1 MPSPKATGRPVF
13 FRNAE
18 EFRAWLEKHG
28 ARAGELLVGFHK
40 VGTGK
45 PSLTW
50 PQSVDE
56 ALCFGWIDGVRKR
69 IDDGAYQIRFTPR
82 KAKSTWSAVNVGRVA
97 ALVAEGRMRPSGL
110 EAFARRLEAN
120 SGIYSYEQAAPLA
133 LTADEVKAFRH
144 DKAAWEYFETVA
156 PGYRKAVIHWIAS
169 AKKEET
175 RARRLAKLIESCAA
189 GVRLLS

>member
-1 MPSPKATGRPVF
+1 MPGPKETGGPAF

-18 EFRAWLEKHG
+18 EFRAWLGKHG
-28 ARAGELLVGFHK
+28 ATASELLVGFHK
-40 VGTGK
+40 VATGK

-82 KAKSTWSAVNVGRVA
+82 KAKSTWSAVNVRRVE
-97 ALVAEGRMRPSGL
+97 ALVAEGRMQPAGL
-110 EAFARRLEAN
+110 DAFDRRLEAN
-120 SGIYSYEQAAPLA
+120 SGIYSYEQSTPLA
-133 LTADEVKAFRH
+133 LAPNEVKAFRRN
-144 DKAAWEYFETVA
+144 KAAWAYFEAVA
-156 PGYRKAVIHWIAS
+156 PSYRKAVTHWIAS

-189 GVRLLS
+189 GVRLPG

>member
-1 MPSPKATGRPVF
+1 MASPRAPRGPVF
-13 FRNAE
+13 FGNPE

-28 ARAGELLVGFHK
+28 AKEGELLVGFHK

-82 KAKSTWSAVNVGRVA
+82 KAKSTWSAVNVRRVE
-97 ALVAEGRMRPSGL
+97 ALVAEGRMRPAGL

-133 LTADEVKAFRH
+133 LTPDEVKAFRRN
-144 DKAAWEYFETVA
+144 KAAWAYFEAVA
-156 PGYRKAVIHWIAS
+156 PSYRKAVTHWIAS

-189 GVRLLS
+189 GVRLLA

>member
-1 MPSPKATGRPVF
+1 MPRPKATGGPVF
-13 FRNAE
+13 FRNPV

-28 ARAGELLVGFHK
+28 ATVGELLVGFHK

-56 ALCFGWIDGVRKR
+56 ALCFGWIDGIRKR

-82 KAKSTWSAVNVGRVA
+82 KAKSTWSAVNVRRVET
-97 ALVAEGRMRPSGL
+97 LIAEGRMMPAGL
-110 EAFARRLEAN
+110 DAFERRLEGN
-120 SGIYSYEQAAPLA
+120 SGIYSYEQATPLA
-133 LTADEVKAFRH
+133 LTPDEVKAFRRN
-144 DKAAWEYFETVA
+144 KAAWEYFETVA
-156 PGYRKAVIHWIAS
+156 PSYRKAVTHWIAS
-169 AKKEET
+169 AKREET

-189 GVRLLS
+189 GVRLLA

>member
-1 MPSPKATGRPVF
+1 MPRPKATGGPVF
-13 FRNAE
+13 FRNPE

-28 ARAGELLVGFHK
+28 ATVGELLVGFHK
-40 VGTGK
+40 VATGK

-82 KAKSTWSAVNVGRVA
+82 KAKSTWSAVNVRRVET
-97 ALVAEGRMRPSGL
+97 LIAEGRMMPAGL
-110 EAFARRLEAN
+110 DAFERRLEGN
-120 SGIYSYEQAAPLA
+120 SGIYSYEQATPLA
-133 LTADEVKAFRH
+133 LAPDEVKAFRRN
-144 DKAAWEYFETVA
+144 KVAWEYFETVA
-156 PGYRKAVIHWIAS
+156 PSYRKAVTHWIAS

-189 GVRLLS
+189 GVRLPG

>member
-1 MPSPKATGRPVF
+1 VF
-13 FRNAE
+13 FGNPE

-28 ARAGELLVGFHK
+28 AKEGELLVGFHK

-82 KAKSTWSAVNVGRVA
+82 KAKSTWSAVNVRRVE
-97 ALVAEGRMRPSGL
+97 ALVAEGRMRPAGL

-120 SGIYSYEQAAPLA
+120 SGIYSYEQAALLA
-133 LTADEVKAFRH
+133 LTPDEVKAFRRN
-144 DKAAWEYFETVA
+144 KAAWAYFDAVA
-156 PGYRKAVIHWIAS
+156 PSYRKAVTHWIAS

-189 GVRLLS
+189 GVRLLA

>member
-1 MPSPKATGRPVF
+1 MASRRAPRGPVF
-13 FRNAE
+13 FRSAE
-18 EFRAWLEKHG
+18 EFRAWLGKHG
-28 ARAGELLVGFHK
+28 AAASELLVGFHK
-40 VGTGK
+40 VATGK

-82 KAKSTWSAVNVGRVA
+82 QANSTWSAVNVRRVE
-97 ALVAEGRMRPSGL
+97 ALIAEGRMRPGGL
-110 EAFARRLEAN
+110 EAFERRLEAN

-133 LTADEVKAFRH
+133 LAPDEVKAFRRN
-144 DKAAWEYFETVA
+144 KAAWKYFEAVA
-156 PGYRKAVIHWIAS
+156 PSYRKAVTHWIAS

-189 GVRLLS
+189 GVRLPG

>member
-1 MPSPKATGRPVF
+1 MASPRAPRGPAF
-13 FRNAE
+13 FANPE

-28 ARAGELLVGFHK
+28 ARESELLVGFHK
-40 VGTGK
+40 VATGK

-82 KAKSTWSAVNVGRVA
+82 KAKSTWSAVNVSRVE
-97 ALVAEGRMRPSGL
+97 ALVAEGRMRPAGL
-110 EAFARRLEAN
+110 EAFARRLQAN

-133 LTADEVKAFRH
+133 LTPDEVKAFRR
-144 DKAAWEYFETVA
+144 DKAAWAYFEAVA
-156 PGYRKAVIHWIAS
+156 PSYRKAVTHWVAS

-189 GVRLLS
+189 GVRLLA

>member
-1 MPSPKATGRPVF
+1 MPRPKATGGPVF
-13 FRNAE
+13 FRSAGD
-18 EFRAWLEKHG
+18 FRAWLEEHG
-28 ARAGELLVGFHK
+28 ATVGELLVGFHK

-82 KAKSTWSAVNVGRVA
+82 KAKSTWSAINVRRVET
-97 ALVAEGRMRPSGL
+97 LIAEGRMMPAGL
-110 EAFARRLEAN
+110 DAFERRLESN
-120 SGIYSYEQAAPLA
+120 SGIYSYEQATPLA
-133 LTADEVKAFRH
+133 LTPDEVKAFRRN
-144 DKAAWEYFETVA
+144 KGAWEYFETVA
-156 PGYRKAVIHWIAS
+156 PSYRKAVTHWIAS
-169 AKKEET
+169 AKREET

-189 GVRLLS
+189 GVRLPG

>member
-1 MPSPKATGRPVF
+1 MPGAKATGGPVF
-13 FRNAE
+13 FRNAG
-18 EFRAWLEKHG
+18 EFRDWIEKHG
-28 ARAGELLVGFHK
+28 ATASELFVGFHK

-82 KAKSTWSAVNVGRVA
+82 KAKSTWSAVNVRRVES
-97 ALVAEGRMRPSGL
+97 LIAEGRMMPAGL
-110 EAFARRLEAN
+110 DAFERRLEGN
-120 SGIYSYEQAAPLA
+120 SGIYSYEQATPLA
-133 LTADEVKAFRH
+133 LTPDEVKAFRRN
-144 DKAAWEYFETVA
+144 KAAWEYFETVA
-156 PGYRKAVIHWIAS
+156 PSYRKAVTHWIAS
-169 AKKEET
+169 AKREET

-189 GVRLLS
+189 GVRLPG